1 MSVERSSRHLATAT
15 LNSDSYDKVHFYSVV
30 DEYLRYIWR
39 RVFTTNFLVRTC
51 GSPADI

>member
-1 MSVERSSRHLATAT
+1 MLLKRSSRHSATAT
-15 LNSDSYDKVHFYSVV
+15 LKSDSYDKVHFYSDI

-39 RVFTTNFLVRTC
+39 RVLTTNFLVRTC